1 MSGESLERGTRPVVN
16 EVRRFV
22 LPRRARVLFCL
33 SIGGCLV
40 GAGWAA
46 SFARDTDRPEDRPA
60 QETRSANEDEP
71 STIRFDNWQQ
81 FRGTNGLGTEASDAS
96 YPAQLDDD
104 KSLVWKVPAA
114 AGHSSPI
121 VIGDLIV
128 MTGHESER
136 LVTQCFR
143 RGDGGMKWQKELP
156 ISKLEKSYHHGPATP
171 TAVSDGE
178 RIYCLFGSFGV
189 IAYDLEGHEVW
200 RKELPAADNMYGTA
214 ASPIVVG
221 NLLIALLSD
230 QTQACLMAFER
241 STGTEVWTR
250 RGEGPASSWSTPA
263 VWPIDSPQIVLIYE
277 PFHLRAISLQT
288 GAELWSI
295 PGLADEPIAIPQVV
309 GDLAIVTSY
318 NMRTNR
324 EVIGPPS
331 FADALAECDK
341 NQDGQINPDEAKHN
355 RSVLS
360 RPDADGEGDHPLGMF
375 FRLLDKNRNGQIEES
390 EWPHLQAWID
400 SFQHANGF
408 VALRIEEATSAPVM
422 AWQSEMGVPECPT
435 SLIMGDKLFAVR
447 NGGVVTLLSLSDG
460 QSLFRERIAPTGPY
474 YASPVRAHHKI
485 YLASA
490 RGELAVFR
498 DEAPFDLISKL
509 KLDEQVWATPA
520 LSRGDVIVRS
530 ERHLWLFR

>member
-1 MSGESLERGTRPVVN
+1 MSVESLKPGARPVGN
-16 EVRRFV
+16 EVGRFA
-22 LPRRARVLFCL
+22 PAGRECMFYCL
-33 SIGGCLV
+33 TIFGVLV

-46 SFARDTDRPEDRPA
+46 SFALDTARLDDLPSQDSRSTNEEEPA
-60 QETRSANEDEP
+60 IVGS
-71 STIRFDNWQQ
+71 DNWHQ
-81 FRGTNGLGTEASDAS
+81 FRGTNGLGTEASDAR
-96 YPAQLDDD
+96 YPAQLDDE

-136 LVTQCFR
+136 LVTQCFSR
-143 RGDGGMKWQKELP
+143 TDGGLKWQKELP

-221 NLLIALLSD
+221 NLLIGLLSD
-230 QTQACLMAFER
+230 QTQACLMALEK
-241 STGTEVWTR
+241 STGKEVWTR
-250 RGEGPASSWSTPA
+250 RGDGPASSWSTPA

-295 PGLADEPIAIPQVV
+295 PGLADEPIAVPQVV

-331 FADALAECDK
+331 FAEAITECDT
-341 NQDGQINPDEAKHN
+341 NQDGKINPEEAKRN
-355 RSVLS
+355 KSVLS
-360 RPDADGEGDHPLGMF
+360 RPDRIMPRRFEPTA
-375 FRLLDKNRNGQIEES
+375 RSI
-390 EWPHLQAWID
+390 WPRPV
-400 SFQHANGF
+400 AN
-408 VALRIEEATSAPVM
+408 
-422 AWQSEMGVPECPT
+422 
-435 SLIMGDKLFAVR
+435 
-447 NGGVVTLLSLSDG
+447 
-460 QSLFRERIAPTGPY
+460 
-474 YASPVRAHHKI
+474 
-485 YLASA
+485 
-490 RGELAVFR
+490 
-498 DEAPFDLISKL
+498 
-509 KLDEQVWATPA
+509 
-520 LSRGDVIVRS
+520 
-530 ERHLWLFR
+530 